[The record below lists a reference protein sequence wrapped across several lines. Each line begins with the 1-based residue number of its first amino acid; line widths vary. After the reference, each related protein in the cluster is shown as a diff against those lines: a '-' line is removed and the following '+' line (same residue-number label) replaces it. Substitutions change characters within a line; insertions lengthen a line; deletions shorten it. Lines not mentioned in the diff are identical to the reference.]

1 MRSGPQNRQKF
12 SRGLCPRTPLQPV
25 IIGDNCKISTHCV
38 IDGNTEVGKSNQ
50 FYPWHAMAWPGW
62 TPGPWWTRRRARE
75 LINNQSTVKPL
86 AINPSQFYYQNLA
99 SGLLDEIKNSPE
111 FRLMFEY
118 FFPMRRYMSL
128 AFLYADKAMVKYIPN
143 KDDVLDETKNAL
155 GVIIQG
161 LINSTDYQYTPD
173 KVANML
179 ADHMMRSE
187 GGTSGKDPDLTKKLL
202 RILLQTPL
210 LILKG
215 FVEVTDPAIIV
226 AKLIID
232 AANLIQQTIIAATE
246 MSLRAVK
253 SSLDALL
260 ADVKG
265 KMEQLKATAGIG
277 LAGLASLVNS
287 IKSSFPE
294 DSEEYQSLQENIVI
308 PDPKSDIETWPENM
322 KFSVPDNVKDQ
333 IFDGLRRLE
342 YRGYDSSGI
351 ATINNDQINCIK
363 SQGNLDQLQKKL
375 INEELLGN
383 VGIGHTRWATHG
395 VPNEANAHP
404 HITDEVAVV
413 HNGIIENFSIL
424 KNQISETGINFKS
437 ETDTEAIAHLIT
449 LYLKSGMGSYEAIRA
464 TTEDIKGSYALAIIV
479 RSEPNK
485 LYAVRKGSPLAIG
498 SSDSKNY
505 IGSDGYSLGNYC
517 NEVTYLK
524 DGDIAIIKN
533 DIFEIFD
540 NQNEFINRKS
550 QIIDKTVTLA
560 EKGVFKHFM
569 SKEIHEQPSVIQDSI
584 SHYINNEDLTV
595 NLPKFPFNITNLK
608 NITLVAC
615 GSSYYSG
622 LVAREWFEKLARVKV
637 DVEIASEFRYRE
649 APMDSSGLTVF
660 ISQSGETA
668 DTLAALKHCKK
679 LNQKP
684 KEF

>member
-1 MRSGPQNRQKF
+1 MCGIF
-12 SRGLCPRTPLQPV
+12 
-25 IIGDNCKISTHCV
+25 
-38 IDGNTEVGKSNQ
+38 
-50 FYPWHAMAWPGW
+50 
-62 TPGPWWTRRRARE
+62 
-75 LINNQSTVKPL
+75 
-86 AINPSQFYYQNLA
+86 
-99 SGLLDEIKNSPE
+99 
-111 FRLMFEY
+111 
-118 FFPMRRYMSL
+118 
-128 AFLYADKAMVKYIPN
+128 
-143 KDDVLDETKNAL
+143 
-155 GVIIQG
+155 GVI
-161 LINSTDYQYTPD
+161 
-173 KVANML
+173 AN
-179 ADHMMRSE
+179 
-187 GGTSGKDPDLTKKLL
+187 
-202 RILLQTPL
+202 
-210 LILKG
+210 
-215 FVEVTDPAIIV
+215 
-226 AKLIID
+226 
-232 AANLIQQTIIAATE
+232 N
-246 MSLRAVK
+246 
-253 SSLDALL
+253 
-260 ADVKG
+260 
-265 KMEQLKATAGIG
+265 
-277 LAGLASLVNS
+277 
-287 IKSSFPE
+287 
-294 DSEEYQSLQENIVI
+294 
-308 PDPKSDIETWPENM
+308 
-322 KFSVPDNVKDQ
+322 DNVKDQ

-351 ATINNDQINCIK
+351 ATISNDQINCIK

-413 HNGIIENFSIL
+413 HNGIIENFSLL

-533 DIFEIFD
+533 DAFEIFD

-679 LNQKP
+679 LNQKTISIVNVP
-684 KEF
+684 NSSMCRNSDSSLKIFAGPEIGVASTKAFTCQLVVLASLAIHIGRINGNLSDDDENNYVKSLLDVPRLISNVLDQEEDLIKIVKELNPIKNALYLGRGQMYPVALEGALKLKEISYIHAEGYPAGEMKHGPIALLEKGLPVIIGAPSFNLFDKTASNLYEVIARDGNVLLITDQEGLNHLGDTTKKIKSFIVDEANIITAPFIYTIPYQLFAYHTALLKGTDVDQPRNLAKSVTVE